1 MGLYSRYVFPRLLD
15 WAMHSPGFARYR
27 PPVLAAASGRVLEI
41 GFGTGANLQYYP
53 PQVRRLET
61 LDPDPALARLA
72 ERRIAAAGWAGPDR
86 QIVTHRLSA
95 ETLPFGAGEFD
106 TVVST
111 FTLCSIP
118 DVAAALREV
127 RRVLRPG
134 GAFLFLEHGRAP
146 DPAVARWQDRLNP
159 LQKVIGGGC
168 HLNRP
173 IGMLVREAGLAISE
187 IDERYV
193 ARLPR
198 FVGWFSS
205 GRALST

>member
-1 MGLYSRYVFPRLLD
+1 MGLYSRILFPHLLD

-27 PPVLAAASGRVLEI
+27 PPVLAAARGRVLEI
-41 GFGTGANLQYYP
+41 GFGTGANLRHYP
-53 PQVRRLET
+53 PAITRLET

-72 ERRIAAAGWAGPDR
+72 ARRIAAAGWGGPER
-86 QIVTHRLSA
+86 QVITHRLSA
-95 ETLPFGAGEFD
+95 ETLPFGPAEFD

-127 RRVLRPG
+127 RRVLKPG

-146 DPAVARWQDRLNP
+146 DPGVARWQDRLDP
-159 LQKVIGGGC
+159 LQNRIGGGC

-173 IGMLVREAGLAISE
+173 VAALVREAGLAISE
-187 IDERYV
+187 LDERYV

-205 GRALST
+205 GRALA

>member
-1 MGLYSRYVFPRLLD
+1 
-15 WAMHSPGFARYR
+15 
-27 PPVLAAASGRVLEI
+27 VLEI

-53 PQVRRLET
+53 PEVRRLET

-173 IGMLVREAGLAISE
+173 IGTLVREAGLAISE